1 MILRFKIKLNYK
13 RKNLKYSIH
22 HNNNPPNMSA
32 AKYTASEAIA
42 AAIISLVRS
51 YILEQMEEDP
61 ELDWDKWDEEKAGVA
76 WLKFELEEYS
86 PFTDEDWESCSSV
99 EEVQKKMA
107 EFSTEEL
114 KMIRSLVLNN
124 YS

>member
-1 MILRFKIKLNYK
+1 M
-13 RKNLKYSIH
+13 H
-22 HNNNPPNMSA
+22 TNPPNMSA

-42 AAIISLVRS
+42 IVIISLVRS
-51 YILEQMEEDP
+51 HILEQMEEDP

-76 WLKFELEEYS
+76 WLENELDEYS
-86 PFTDEDWESCSSV
+86 PFTEEDWESCSSV